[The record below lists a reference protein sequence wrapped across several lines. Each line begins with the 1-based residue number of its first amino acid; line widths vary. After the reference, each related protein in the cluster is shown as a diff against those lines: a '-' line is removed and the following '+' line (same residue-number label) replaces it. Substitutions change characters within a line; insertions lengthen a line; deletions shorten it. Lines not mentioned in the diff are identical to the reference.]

1 MQQHRIV
8 QDTYCSFATVRFKG
22 KVIGIHG
29 EYGAKQPHPAS
40 NILHNIDEIKSQ
52 LKECKQEGLRP
63 LFVQVQLVSQTTNK
77 HVDNSDSDSKDKV
90 DSVHDCAG
98 CSLADRDRAL
108 QQIEELKKPYHFLFK
123 EWE

>member
-63 LFVQVQLVSQTTNK
+63 VFVQVQLVSHTTSK
-77 HVDNSDSDSKDKV
+77 HVDNSDSDNKDKV
-90 DSVHDCAG
+90 YGVHDRASSGLAG
-98 CSLADRDRAL
+98 CDHAL
-108 QQIEELKKPYHFLFK
+108 PQIEELKK
-123 EWE
+123 